1 MNLIINVP
9 KIADLFLYF
18 ADISDSQAKKIDFY

>member
-9 KIADLFLYF
+9 KIADLSIYF
-18 ADISDSQAKKIDFY
+18 ADISDPQAKLDFL

>member
-9 KIADLFLYF
+9 KITDLFIYF
-18 ADISDSQAKKIDFY
+18 ADISDPQAKLDFL